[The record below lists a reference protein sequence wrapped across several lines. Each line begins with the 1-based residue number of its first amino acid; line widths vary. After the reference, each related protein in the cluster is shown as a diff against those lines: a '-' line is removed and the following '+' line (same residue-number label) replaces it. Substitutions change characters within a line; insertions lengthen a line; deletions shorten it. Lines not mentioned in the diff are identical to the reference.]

1 MLLDDARDG
10 GRATL
15 LSEPNQIIEARTP
28 GEVAPALERLRG
40 VGEVAGFI
48 AYEAGLALEPKL
60 APLARDADPDGSP
73 LLWFGAFERVEEV
86 AAAAWL
92 PDPAGAAAGAARPRI
107 ERDAYETALATLHEH
122 ILAGDIYQA
131 NYTFPADV
139 PVAGHPLAIYAAL
152 RTRARMGHGA
162 LVFTGEHW
170 ILSFSPELFFTLEGQ
185 RVTTRPMKGTAT
197 RGATAEKDAANIA
210 ELAADPKQRS
220 ENLMIVDLLRND
232 LSRVSKAGSVK
243 VPDLFTVETY
253 PTVHQLVSTV
263 TGDVQDG
270 LGAVDVIRAIFP
282 CGSIT
287 GAPKIRAME
296 IIAEQEIAPRGIY
309 CGSIG
314 RIAANGD
321 AAFNVAIRSMVMR
334 EGDQTARLGL
344 GSGIVADSETAD
356 EWRECAAK
364 GLFTATRRRFDL
376 IETMRH
382 DPHDG
387 VVELERHLDRLKAS
401 ADALGFRFDRH
412 DARNELQAATF
423 GFGPGKVRLLLS
435 RGGAIAVEVTPLPEA
450 PAEPVA
456 VAVVP
461 LPVSPHDFRLR
472 YKTSDRGFYDVAR
485 KDAGAFEVLF
495 TDPEGFL
502 TEGSYTS
509 LFVERDGRLLTPP
522 LSRGLLPGILRE
534 ILLAERRAVEAELR
548 VEDLAGGFLIGNALR
563 GLMRARL
570 EQ

>member
-15 LSEPNQIIEARTP
+15 LSEPSVIIEARVP
-28 GEVAPALERLRG
+28 VEVEPALERLRG

-48 AYEAGLALEPKL
+48 AYEAGAALEPKL
-60 APLARDADPDGSP
+60 APLMRDAEAVP

-86 AAAAWL
+86 DATSWL
-92 PDPAGAAAGAARPRI
+92 PDPAGAWAGAARPRI
-107 ERDAYETALATLHEH
+107 EREAYEAALANLHEH
-122 ILAGDIYQA
+122 IFAGDIYQA

-139 PVAGHPLAIYAAL
+139 PVVGHPLAIYAAL
-152 RTRARMGHGA
+152 RRRARMGHGA
-162 LVFTGEHW
+162 LVFTGEQW
-170 ILSFSPELFFTLEGQ
+170 ISSFSPELFFTLEAG
-185 RVTTRPMKGTAT
+185 RVITRPMKGTAT
-197 RGATAEKDAANIA
+197 RGATPEKDAANIA

-232 LSRVSKAGSVK
+232 LSRVSKPGSVK

-263 TGDVQDG
+263 TGELQDG
-270 LGAVDVIRAIFP
+270 LDAVDVIRAIFP

-296 IIAEQEIAPRGIY
+296 IIAENEIAPRGVY

-314 RIAANGD
+314 RVAANGD

-334 EGDQTARLGL
+334 EGDGIARLGL
-344 GSGIVADSETAD
+344 GSGIVADSKAPD
-356 EWRECAAK
+356 EWRECLAK
-364 GLFTATRRRFDL
+364 GLFTATRARFDL

-382 DPHDG
+382 DPQDG
-387 VVELERHLDRLKAS
+387 VVDLDRHLDRLKAS

-423 GFGPGKVRLLLS
+423 GVGAGKVRLLVS

-450 PAEPVA
+450 PDEPVS

-461 LPVSPHDFRLR
+461 LPASPHDFRLR
-472 YKTSDRGFYDVAR
+472 HKTSDRSFYDEAR
-485 KDAGAFEVLF
+485 LAGGTFEVVF
-495 TDPEGFL
+495 ADPDGFL
-502 TEGSYTS
+502 TEGSFTS
-509 LFVERDGRLLTPP
+509 LFVEQGGQLLTPP
-522 LSRGLLPGILRE
+522 LSRGLLPGVLRE
-534 ILLAERRAVEAELR
+534 RLITEGKVVEADLR
-548 VEDLAGGFLIGNALR
+548 VEDLTGGFLVGNALR

-570 EQ
+570 QQ